1 MMTQINMKTCTKRT
15 CSQTTAKSVT
25 KTKQN
30 SGHGSQTLVVLAE
43 PFDTLF
49 STEKLSCVCIGR
61 YLLLFHVQTF
71 IQRVSKRL
79 SSIHLSDTYQQCFV
93 YTWVL
98 SFFFIN
104 QERSE
109 SLVRT
114 KLMQSRVTRY
124 ARCQVGSDAEGEKPE
139 NQ

>member
-1 MMTQINMKTCTKRT
+1 MYKAHLLTNNSKISNKN
-15 CSQTTAKSVT
+15 

-30 SGHGSQTLVVLAE
+30 CHGSQTLVVLAE

-61 YLLLFHVQTF
+61 YPLLFHVQTF

-109 SLVRT
+109 SLVRI

-124 ARCQVGSDAEGEKPE
+124 VGSDAEGENPK